1 MSLRF
6 QYIVTTEHASSLD
19 SPSMLEEQLNRLVA
33 DQQCTILPLPRTT
46 EAGYPL
52 SKVTG
57 DSLCI

>member
-19 SPSMLEEQLNRLVA
+19 SPSMLEEQLNHLVA
-33 DQQCTILPLPRTT
+33 DQQCTILPLPKT